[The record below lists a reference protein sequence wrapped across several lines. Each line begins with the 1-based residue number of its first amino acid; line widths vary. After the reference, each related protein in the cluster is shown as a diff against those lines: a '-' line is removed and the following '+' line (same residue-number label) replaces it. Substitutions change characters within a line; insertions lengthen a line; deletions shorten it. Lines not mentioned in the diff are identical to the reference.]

1 MAIKRI
7 FGLALLALLC
17 SCRGA
22 APEKLE
28 NGDLIFVG
36 ISMDYSL
43 DHDSMD
49 NAIASA
55 TGDGGG
61 LNLIHAAIV
70 EVDRDGA
77 QWIIDATI
85 KRGVD
90 RHPLD
95 TFLRDFTLRDGSLP
109 VFEVKRLKDTTGV
122 AGFVKKART
131 FLGESYNSSFVPT
144 PGAHYCTELIRDSY
158 VPEGGS
164 PLFDEAPMNFRAP
177 DGSMTVYW
185 EQMFALLEMEVP
197 QGVPGTN
204 PQDMSRSPL
213 LKAVPISVP

>member
-1 MAIKRI
+1 MARTV
-7 FGLALLALLC
+7 FCTLAILSLLA
-17 SCRGA
+17 SCGGRRG
-22 APEKLE
+22 EELRT
-28 NGDLIFVG
+28 GDLIFVG
-36 ISMDYSL
+36 ISENYSL
-43 DHDSMD
+43 DEDSMD
-49 NAIASA
+49 EAIASA
-55 TGDGGG
+55 TGNGEA
-61 LNLIHAAIV
+61 LNLIHAAIA
-70 EVDRDGA
+70 EVDGEGGR
-77 QWIIDATI
+77 WIIDATI

-122 AGFVKKART
+122 ADFVKKAKS

-158 VPEGGS
+158 VPRGGA
-164 PLFDEAPMNFRAP
+164 PLFDEAPMNFCAP
-177 DGSMTVYW
+177 DGTMPVYW
-185 EQMFALLEMEVP
+185 VQLFAILGMEVP

-213 LKAVPISVP
+213 LKTVPISVP